1 MPESNWRAQ
10 LAYDRNGEIKRTM
23 ANATVILRNTWTNL
37 VFDEFTGDARM
48 LGEPPPMSED
58 IKPKAPLVGVWRNG
72 YTNVAVNYLEKNY
85 KLSLAPQYVRQA
97 VDTAARGRPVHPVR
111 DWFESLTW
119 DGKPRLDD
127 WMVTHAGVAMSPHAT
142 VVFSKWLISSIA
154 RIYKP
159 GCQADHVLIL
169 EGEQGVGKSS
179 FFRILGGDE
188 VFEQRWYTELHGD
201 LGSTNAIQSM
211 FQKIIVELPEL
222 AALRKTADI
231 ERVKAFVT
239 TCTDRIRKP
248 YSIDAEDY
256 PRQCILGGSTN
267 ATEWMKEDG
276 RRWWPLRVGQINLQ
290 QLREDR
296 EQLFAEA
303 VARYKSGEA
312 WHITDETVLASL
324 KDAVESRREVDEW
337 EPMVEKWLRV
347 NGRSEVTISDLL
359 QQLCG
364 QLPGQ
369 STRGEQMRMGQVLT
383 ALKWRRL
390 RKQVNGVQKWLYTA
404 PEGWH
409 RTVVE
414 PAAVVVEGPWGKQSQ

>member
-1 MPESNWRAQ
+1 MPDATNWRGQ
-10 LAYDRNGEIKRTM
+10 LVYDRNGEIKCTI
-23 ANATVILRNTWTNL
+23 ANATIILRNTWTNL

-48 LGEPPPMSED
+48 IGEPPPMSED
-58 IKPKAPLVGVWRNG
+58 IKPKNSLVGVWQNQHTTAAG
-72 YTNVAVNYLEKNY
+72 NYLAKNH
-85 KLSLAPQYVRQA
+85 KLVLSPQWVRQA
-97 VDTAARGRPVHPVR
+97 VDMAARGRMVHPVR
-111 DWFESLTW
+111 EWFESLKW
-119 DGKPRLDD
+119 DQKPRLDD
-127 WMVTHAGVAMSPHAT
+127 WMVTHAGVADSPHSRI
-142 VVFSKWLISSIA
+142 VFSKWLISGIA

-169 EGEQGVGKSS
+169 EGAQGVGKSS

-211 FQKIIVELPEL
+211 FRKIIVELPEL
-222 AALRKTADI
+222 AALRKTSDI

-239 TCTDRIRKP
+239 TCTDRMRKP
-248 YSIDAEDY
+248 YSIDSEDY

-276 RRWWPLRVGQINLQ
+276 RRWWPLRVGAINLQ

-303 VARYKSGEA
+303 VVRYKSGEA
-312 WHITDETVLASL
+312 WHITDEVVLASL
-324 KDAVESRREVDEW
+324 RDAVESRREVDEW
-337 EPMVEKWLRV
+337 EPMVEKWLRT
-347 NGRSEVTISDLL
+347 NGRQEVTITELL

-369 STRGEQMRMGQVLT
+369 SSRGEQMRMGQVLG
-383 ALKWRRL
+383 ALKWSRL
-390 RKQVNGVQKWLYTA
+390 RKQVNGVQKWLYIA
-404 PEGWH
+404 PTGWH
-409 RTVVE
+409 KQQVE
-414 PAAVVVEGPWGKQSQ
+414 QAVVVAGPWGG

>member
-1 MPESNWRAQ
+1 MPETTNWRGQ
-10 LAYDRNGEIKRTM
+10 IAYDRNGEIKRTM
-23 ANATVILRNTWTNL
+23 ANATIILRNTWANL

-58 IKPKAPLVGVWRNG
+58 IKPKYSLVGVWKNH
-72 YTNVAVNYLEKNY
+72 YTAVAGNYLEKNH
-85 KLSLAPQYVRQA
+85 KLSLSPQYVRQA
-97 VDTAARGRPVHPVR
+97 LDIAARGRPIHPVR
-111 DWFESLTW
+111 EWFDSLKW
-119 DGKPRLDD
+119 DGKSRLDD
-127 WMVTHAGVAMSPHAT
+127 WMVTNAEVTDSPHARI
-142 VVFSKWLISSIA
+142 VLSKWLISCIA

-169 EGEQGVGKSS
+169 EGAQGVGKSS

-222 AALRKTADI
+222 AALRKTSDI

-248 YSIDAEDY
+248 YAMDAEDY

-276 RRWWPLRVGQINLQ
+276 RRWWPLRVGSINLK
-290 QLREDR
+290 QLRADR
-296 EQLFAEA
+296 DQLFAEA
-303 VARYKSGEA
+303 VARYKTGEA
-312 WHITDETVLASL
+312 WHITDEIVLASL
-324 KDAVESRREVDEW
+324 REAVESRREVDEW
-337 EPMVEKWLRV
+337 EPMVEKWLRT
-347 NGRSEVTISDLL
+347 NGRQEVTITELL

-364 QLPGQ
+364 QVPGQ
-369 STRGEQMRMGQVLT
+369 SSRGEQMRMGQVLI
-383 ALKWRRL
+383 ALKWSRQ
-390 RKQVNGVQKWLYTA
+390 RKRVNGVLKWTYVPPA
-404 PEGWH
+404 GWQQLEVETLP
-409 RTVVE
+409 TVV
-414 PAAVVVEGPWGKQSQ
+414 AGPWGR